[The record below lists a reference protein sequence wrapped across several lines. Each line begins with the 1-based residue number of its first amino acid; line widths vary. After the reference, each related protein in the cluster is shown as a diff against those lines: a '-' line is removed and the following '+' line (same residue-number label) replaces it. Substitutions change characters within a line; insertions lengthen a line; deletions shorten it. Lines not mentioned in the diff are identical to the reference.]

1 METPQHNILIV
12 DDEETL
18 CEILSF
24 NLRAAGYQTSVA
36 YSAEEALTLPLE
48 QFDLLLLDVMMG
60 ELSGFGFANILK
72 GRPQTADIPIIF
84 CTARDSEDDTVRGL
98 GLGADDY
105 ISKPFSVREVV
116 ARVGSVLR
124 RTAPIRTE
132 RNLLSF
138 NGLNLDL
145 QRKVCTVDGEEV
157 ALTRKEFQIL
167 ALLLEHPDMV
177 FSREEIMDR
186 VWKDD
191 VVVMGRTVD
200 VNVTRLRKKIG
211 PYGANIITRLGH
223 GYGFTKEIDL

>member
-48 QFDLLLLDVMMG
+48 NFDLILLDVMMG

-167 ALLLEHPDMV
+167 E
-177 FSREEIMDR
+177 
-186 VWKDD
+186 
-191 VVVMGRTVD
+191 
-200 VNVTRLRKKIG
+200 
-211 PYGANIITRLGH
+211 
-223 GYGFTKEIDL
+223 